1 MSTPAS
7 PTWHVDHGTLAAYA
21 DGTATPLAA
30 ASVEEHLLSCDDCR
44 LLLGPLVEPAPLDLA
59 WQAIRE
65 RVEAPAVGWLERII
79 HRAGV
84 SFESARLLVAV
95 PAFQGAWLL
104 GLVWT

>member
-59 WQAIRE
+59 WEAIRE
-65 RVEAPAVGWLERII
+65 RVERRPSDGSSGSSIGRGCRSSRPACW
-79 HRAGV
+79 
-84 SFESARLLVAV
+84 
-95 PAFQGAWLL
+95 
-104 GLVWT
+104 